1 MQAQRNDMPSRRPRL
16 RIRLTTLAYVA
27 VLFSVATV
35 VARAL
40 PLSNVIALVVA
51 VGSPYVPLLAL
62 SAVAMS
68 VACRRILLSIVAVA
82 VLAVTVAV
90 QVPWYYFGRPADVGQ
105 HVDIRVLSSNLRKG
119 RADAS
124 SFVELAK
131 ANADV
136 ITVSELTPE
145 EVERFA
151 HAGIAEAFPYS
162 VLTPAPDAGGIGLY
176 SRFPV
181 ATSPPGKQHVTV
193 ATARLRVP
201 GVRFDPLVASVHVIS
216 PVASDA
222 DSFGLWRTG
231 ITTTKTKL
239 DGFAEAAGPAAVIV
253 AGDFNSTPDMRQF
266 RDLLTNGYGD
276 AVEQTGAGFAPT
288 FPSRTWHPPFITIDH
303 VLTRQ
308 ATATAIR
315 TVYISGS
322 DHRALLATVAVPLD
336 PTAS

>member
-1 MQAQRNDMPSRRPRL
+1 MALSL
-16 RIRLTTLAYVA
+16 VA
-27 VLFSVATV
+27 LLFSVATL

-51 VGSPYVPLLAL
+51 VGSPYVPLVALAGVVMFVL
-62 SAVAMS
+62 
-68 VACRRILLSIVAVA
+68 CRRIVLSIVTVA

-90 QVPWYYFGRPADVGQ
+90 QVPWYYFGRPADIGQ
-105 HVDIRVLSSNLRKG
+105 HADIRVLSSNLRKG
-119 RADAS
+119 QADAP

-145 EVERFA
+145 EAQRFSQ
-151 HAGIAEAFPYS
+151 AGIEEAFPYS

-176 SRFPV
+176 SRFPLAV
-181 ATSPPGKQHVTV
+181 PPPAKRPSTV

-201 GVRFDPLVASVHVIS
+201 GVRFNPLVASMHVFS
-216 PVASDA
+216 PVAYDA
-222 DSFGLWRTG
+222 NSFGIWRIG
-231 ITTTKTKL
+231 ITATKAEL
-239 DGFAEAAGPAAVIV
+239 DDFAEAAGPAAVIV
-253 AGDFNSTPDMRQF
+253 AGDFNSTPDMREF
-266 RDLLTNGYGD
+266 RDLLTNGYRD
-276 AVEQTGAGFAPT
+276 AVEQTGAGFAST

-308 ATATAIR
+308 AAATSIR
-315 TVYISGS
+315 TVYIRGS
-322 DHRALLATVAVPLD
+322 DHRALLATVEVPLD

>member
-1 MQAQRNDMPSRRPRL
+1 LSGRL
-16 RIRLTTLAYVA
+16 RVRLIALALVA
-27 VLFSVATV
+27 LLFSVATL

-40 PLSNVIALVVA
+40 PLSNVFALVVA
-51 VGSPYVPLLAL
+51 VGSPYVPLVALSGLAL
-62 SAVAMS
+62 SALT
-68 VACRRILLSIVAVA
+68 RRILLSIVAVA

-105 HVDIRVLSSNLRKG
+105 HADIRVLSSNLRKG
-119 RADAS
+119 EADAS
-124 SFVELAK
+124 SFVGLAK

-145 EVERFA
+145 EVGRFSQ
-151 HAGIAEAFPYS
+151 AGIEEVFPYS

-181 ATSPPGKQHVTV
+181 TASPPAKHRSTV
-193 ATARLRVP
+193 AARLRIP
-201 GVRFDPLVASVHVIS
+201 GVRFDPLVASVHVMS
-216 PVASDA
+216 PVASDEN
-222 DSFGLWRTG
+222 SFGGWRIG
-231 ITTTKTKL
+231 ITATKAEL
-239 DGFAEAAGPAAVIV
+239 DDFAEAAGPAAVIV

-266 RDLLTNGYGD
+266 RDLLTKGYRD

-288 FPSRTWHPPFITIDH
+288 FPSRSWHPPLITIDH

-308 ATATAIR
+308 AAATSIR
-315 TVYISGS
+315 TVYIRGS
-322 DHRALLATVAVPLD
+322 DHRALLATVGVPLD

>member
-1 MQAQRNDMPSRRPRL
+1 M
-16 RIRLTTLAYVA
+16 TLAYIA
-27 VLFSVATV
+27 ALFSVATV

-51 VGSPYVPLLAL
+51 VGSPYVPLVAL
-62 SAVAMS
+62 SAVVMS
-68 VACRRILLSIVAVA
+68 MACRRILLSIVAVA

-145 EVERFA
+145 EVERFSQ
-151 HAGIAEAFPYS
+151 AGIAEAFPYS
-162 VLTPAPDAGGIGLY
+162 VLTPAADAGGIGLY

-181 ATSPPGKQHVTV
+181 A
-193 ATARLRVP
+193 ATPSASNRATFAAARLRVP
-201 GVRFDPLVASVHVIS
+201 GVRFDPLLASVHVIS

-222 DSFGLWRTG
+222 DSFGSWRTG

-239 DGFAEAAGPAAVIV
+239 DDFAEAAGPAAVIV

-315 TVYISGS
+315 TVYVSGS
-322 DHRALLATVAVPLD
+322 DHSALLATVAVPLD

>member
-1 MQAQRNDMPSRRPRL
+1 VL
-16 RIRLTTLAYVA
+16 LTALALGA
-27 VLFSVATV
+27 LLFSVATL

-51 VGSPYVPLLAL
+51 VGSPCVPLVALAG
-62 SAVAMS
+62 VAMS
-68 VACRRILLSIVAVA
+68 VLCRRILLSIVAVA
-82 VLAVTVAV
+82 VVVATVAV

-105 HVDIRVLSSNLRKG
+105 HADIRVLSSNLRKG

-145 EVERFA
+145 EVRRFSQ
-151 HAGIAEAFPYS
+151 AGIERVFPYS

-181 ATSPPGKQHVTV
+181 AASPPAKHRGTV
-193 ATARLRVP
+193 AAARLQVP
-201 GVRFDPLVASVHVIS
+201 GVRFDPLVASVHVMS
-216 PVASDA
+216 PVAHDA
-222 DSFGLWRTG
+222 NSFGGWRIG
-231 ITTTKTKL
+231 ITATKAKL
-239 DGFAEAAGPAAVIV
+239 DDFAEAAGPAAVIV

-266 RDLLTNGYGD
+266 RDLLTNGYRD

-308 ATATAIR
+308 AAATSIR
-315 TVYISGS
+315 TVYIRGS
-322 DHRALLATVAVPLD
+322 DHRALLATVEVPLD

>member
-1 MQAQRNDMPSRRPRL
+1 LSGRL
-16 RIRLTTLAYVA
+16 RVRLIALALVA
-27 VLFSVATV
+27 LLFSVATL

-40 PLSNVIALVVA
+40 PLSNVFALVVA
-51 VGSPYVPLLAL
+51 VGSPYVPLVALFGVAL
-62 SAVAMS
+62 SALT
-68 VACRRILLSIVAVA
+68 RRILLSIVAVA
-82 VLAVTVAV
+82 VVVVTVAV

-124 SFVELAK
+124 SFVGLAK

-145 EVERFA
+145 EVQRFSQ
-151 HAGIAEAFPYS
+151 AGIEEVFPYS

-176 SRFPV
+176 SRFPLAAV
-181 ATSPPGKQHVTV
+181 LPAKPRHSGI
-193 ATARLRVP
+193 AAARLRIP

-216 PVASDA
+216 PVAHDA
-222 DSFGLWRTG
+222 NSFGDWRSG
-231 ITTTKTKL
+231 ITATKAEL
-239 DGFAEAAGPAAVIV
+239 DDFAEAAGPAAVIV

-266 RDLLTNGYGD
+266 RDLLTNGYRD

-308 ATATAIR
+308 AAATSIR
-315 TVYISGS
+315 TVYIRGS
-322 DHRALLATVAVPLD
+322 DHRALLATVGVPLD

>member
-1 MQAQRNDMPSRRPRL
+1 MSGRL
-16 RIRLTTLAYVA
+16 RARLIALALVA
-27 VLFSVATV
+27 LLFSVATL

-51 VGSPYVPLLAL
+51 VGSPYVPLVALAGL
-62 SAVAMS
+62 VMF
-68 VACRRILLSIVAVA
+68 VLCRRILLSIVTVA

-90 QVPWYYFGRPADVGQ
+90 QVPWYYLGRPADVGQ
-105 HVDIRVLSSNLRKG
+105 HADIRVLSSNLRKG
-119 RADAS
+119 QADAS

-145 EVERFA
+145 EVGRFSQ
-151 HAGIAEAFPYS
+151 AGIEEVFPYS

-181 ATSPPGKQHVTV
+181 AGSPPAKHRGIPTV
-193 ATARLRVP
+193 RLRVP

-222 DSFGLWRTG
+222 DSFGSWRIG
-231 ITTTKTKL
+231 ITATKAKL
-239 DGFAEAAGPAAVIV
+239 DDFAEAAGPAAVIV

-266 RDLLTNGYGD
+266 RDLLTNGYRD

-308 ATATAIR
+308 AAATSIR
-315 TVYISGS
+315 TVYIRGS
-322 DHRALLATVAVPLD
+322 DHRALLATVGVPLD